1 MPTMRAFIF
10 SLLFLCIAAIS
21 SQAADMDAATAR
33 ILKSMLTAVEEN
45 DYDAFVA
52 SGDAAFT
59 AALTK
64 QQLDGVSK
72 QMSPRMEKGYEMIF
86 LGELQQHGS
95 RVCIVKLKFNDHGDD
110 CLVKLVLTDGKVGGF
125 WIQ

>member
-1 MPTMRAFIF
+1 
-10 SLLFLCIAAIS
+10 
-21 SQAADMDAATAR
+21 
-33 ILKSMLTAVEEN
+33 MLIAVEEN

-52 SGDAAFT
+52 AGDAAFT

-72 QMSPRMEKGYEMIF
+72 QMSARMEKGYEMIF
-86 LGELQQHGS
+86 LGELQQRGS
-95 RVCIVKLKFNDHGDD
+95 RVCLVKLKFNDHGDD